1 MATVMPVTTS
11 LVVLL
16 VCRAN
21 VCRSPLAA
29 TLLRERAQQSG
40 FADVLL
46 VRSAGTDAEP
56 GVGMCEAADAWSG
69 HRHSDHRADLLTTSM
84 LKSADLVLAVDRE
97 NRAICAQ
104 MVPAIRSR
112 LFTLRQA
119 AFLATELLIR
129 LTAGAG
135 LEGSPE
141 VPSDR
146 LSRLHWLVGEMDAA
160 RVLLA
165 AREGQ
170 SDDIRDQHGPDPHV
184 VVFEEV
190 DEATQ
195 ALISAFAECLAWAG

>member
-1 MATVMPVTTS
+1 M
-11 LVVLL
+11 
-16 VCRAN
+16 
-21 VCRSPLAA
+21 
-29 TLLRERAQQSG
+29 
-40 FADVLL
+40 LL

-56 GVGMCEAADAWSG
+56 GVGLCEAADAWRG
-69 HRHSDHRADLLTTSM
+69 HCHSDHRAELLTRTM
-84 LKSADLVLAVDRE
+84 LTSADLVLAVDRE

-146 LSRLHWLVGEMDAA
+146 VSRLHWLVGEMDAA

-190 DEATQ
+190 DEATR